1 MDSREAWQVPFV
13 QPRPKSF
20 RGVVG
25 GGLPEGV
32 VDVVLYF
39 LLPSEVV
46 FFSERER

>member
-25 GGLPEGV
+25 GGRTKGL
-32 VDVVLYF
+32 VDVVLCF

-46 FFSERER
+46 FFGEWER